1 MNSKE
6 AAEFLG
12 YSEKTLRDSRG
23 TGKLGGVE
31 SPPYKK
37 IGRFCIYD
45 KTDLI
50 SWLSQFN
57 KITNTGQSS
66 LD

>member
-1 MNSKE
+1 MTSKE

-12 YSEKTLRDSRG
+12 YSEKTLRDSRVS
-23 TGKLGGVE
+23 GKLGGVE
-31 SPPYKK
+31 SSPYKK
-37 IGRFCIYD
+37 IGRLCKYE
-45 KTDLI
+45 KADLI
-50 SWLSQFN
+50 SWLAQFK

>member
-1 MNSKE
+1 MTSKE

-12 YSEKTLRDSRG
+12 YSEKTLRDSRV
-23 TGKLGGVE
+23 TGKLGCVE

-37 IGRFCIYD
+37 IGRFCIYE
-45 KTDLI
+45 KADLAN
-50 SWLSQFN
+50 WLSQFK
-57 KITNTGQSS
+57 KITHTGQSS